1 LYPVFTGIT
10 REVRRIPEVNETKGY
25 LPPTNTFVL
34 TGTGSC
40 TNLLFYKQSDILKSI
55 ATRRV
60 ASAAAISEQQV
71 GGPET
76 EPGRDT
82 ILKNNKVKGVYRAPG

>member
-1 LYPVFTGIT
+1 
-10 REVRRIPEVNETKGY
+10 
-25 LPPTNTFVL
+25 
-34 TGTGSC
+34 
-40 TNLLFYKQSDILKSI
+40 
-55 ATRRV
+55 V

-82 ILKNNKVKGVYRAPG
+82 ILKNNKVKGVYRAPGWNCYRPWVCPGGDDLLFTRLRSCVNKTARVPDPHACICPAIPGRTRRQVTAW